1 MSHANAKYK
10 KKIKTKTFNSAAAVL
25 RSQKFLP
32 GENANNRCNGNEK
45 YQTVICNFKSK
56 DFFFKFI
63 YFLSHCCAIDERK
76 CMFGIFKVSRILKRH
91 FRKKRRQMWQGIVIL
106 IFLGTTSSL
115 RKRAGFFFG

>member
-56 DFFFKFI
+56 DFFLNLFI
-63 YFLSHCCAIDERK
+63 SYLIVVQLMSENVCLGFSRFLE
-76 CMFGIFKVSRILKRH
+76 F
-91 FRKKRRQMWQGIVIL
+91 
-106 IFLGTTSSL
+106 
-115 RKRAGFFFG
+115 